1 MRLITKVND
10 GSNRRKSE
18 SKIKATET
26 LKRVL
31 ELLTKKSKNEK

>member
-10 GSNRRKSE
+10 GSNQRKSE